1 MEAALRSVRLPLF
14 VVDAFTATPFSGNP
28 AAVVF
33 LQDDSDIS
41 DERKQLIAAEMR
53 HSETAFVSK
62 RNAQDGFDKDSC
74 FSLRWFTPQNE
85 VPLCGHA
92 TLATAAAIIAEW
104 GNLSPELQFHTKSGL
119 LKASRGWN
127 GTILLDL
134 PARFPV
140 AVAATEYRDLLDA
153 VVNKAPMAELLYSAE
168 EKKLVVRLQDCCT
181 RSVLEALSPKPAQM
195 LQAESGERVRGV
207 AVTVKGSGPY
217 DFVSRYFSPWNGID
231 EDPVTGSAH
240 TVLGPYWAAVLGKE
254 ELNAYQA
261 STRGGT
267 LYLRVPTGGQRVQVG
282 GHATVV
288 LRGELVV

>member
-1 MEAALRSVRLPLF
+1 MEAVLRSVRFPLF
-14 VVDAFTATPFSGNP
+14 VVDAFTKKPFSGNP

-33 LQDDSDIS
+33 LQDDSDIG
-41 DERKQLIAAEMR
+41 DERKQSVAAEMR

-62 RNAQDGFDKDSC
+62 RNVQDGFDKDFC
-74 FSLRWFTPQNE
+74 FNLRWFTPQNE

-92 TLATAAAIIAEW
+92 TLATAAAIFAQW

-119 LKASRGWN
+119 LKASRGSN

-134 PARFPV
+134 PARVPV
-140 AVAATEYRDLLDA
+140 PVEATDYRDLLDA
-153 VVNKAPMAELLYSAE
+153 VVNTVPVAELLYSVE
-168 EKKLVVRLQDCCT
+168 EKKLVVRLQDSCT
-181 RSVLEALSPKPAQM
+181 RSTLEALRPKAAQM
-195 LQAESGERVRGV
+195 LRVESGDHVRGV

-217 DFVSRYFSPWNGID
+217 DFVSRYFSPWNGIP

-254 ELNAYQA
+254 ELNAHQA

-267 LYLRVPTGGQRVQVG
+267 LYLRVPAGGQRLQVG

-288 LRGELVV
+288 LRGELVI

>member
-1 MEAALRSVRLPLF
+1 MEAVLRSVRFPLF
-14 VVDAFTATPFSGNP
+14 VVDAFTEAPFSGNP

-33 LQDDSDIS
+33 LQDENDLS
-41 DERKQLIAAEMR
+41 DERKQSVAAEMR

-74 FSLRWFTPQNE
+74 FNLRWFTPQNE

-92 TLATAAAIIAEW
+92 TLATAAAIFAEW

-119 LKASRGWN
+119 LKASRGSN

-134 PARFPV
+134 PARVPV
-140 AVAATEYRDLLDA
+140 AVEATDYPDLLNA
-153 VVNKAPMAELLYSAE
+153 VVNKVPIAELLYSAE
-168 EKKLVVRLQDCCT
+168 EKKLLVRLQDSCT
-181 RSVLEALSPKPAQM
+181 RSVLDALSPKPAQM
-195 LQAESGERVRGV
+195 LRAESGYRVRGV
-207 AVTVKGSGPY
+207 AVTMKSSGPY
-217 DFVSRYFSPWNGID
+217 DFVSRYFSPWNGIP

-240 TVLGPYWAAVLGKE
+240 TVLGPYWAAVLEKE
-254 ELNAYQA
+254 ELNACQA

-267 LYLRVPTGGQRVQVG
+267 LYLRVPAGGQRLQVG

-288 LRGELVV
+288 VKGELVV